1 MESYLKRT
9 SMENINMQEC
19 KVCGKKVKK
28 EDLYTVTNYYYGDKV
43 SIDNYCS
50 EHKPD
55 MEKDA
60 IISGKIYGE
69 Y

>member
-1 MESYLKRT
+1 
-9 SMENINMQEC
+9 MQEC

-28 EDLYTVTNYYYGDKV
+28 EDLYTVTNYYSGDKISV
-43 SIDNYCS
+43 DHYCS